1 MANFRISV
9 KDLSNFLRCPY
20 LIKNRLGGSVVR
32 ITEEVTVGITV
43 HEIRRRL
50 NAIKRRCGLE
60 KKWPEAPKSH
70 IASMLES
77 LSLPL
82 MDKKTFQRS
91 LQILLREW
99 KWEHGLLSD
108 YPLDVVYP
116 VRMEDPLKM
125 PPGIYGQA
133 DGILRDKG
141 PLPIE
146 YKTWDAGTEEAD
158 KLQLWAYCMGV
169 EFKYR
174 AGVPFGVLQYS
185 DSPKRIM
192 VELTPEARKAV
203 LQTCEEL
210 VSFLETYETSR
221 KPDQKLCAT
230 CLYPACE
237 FKVV

>member
-1 MANFRISV
+1 MANLRISV
-9 KDLSNFLRCPY
+9 KDLSNFLRCPH
-20 LIKNRLGGSVVR
+20 LIKNRLGSSVVR
-32 ITEEVTVGITV
+32 ITEEVTVGIAV
-43 HEIRRRL
+43 HEVRQRL

-60 KKWPEAPKSH
+60 KKWPESPKSH
-70 IASMLES
+70 IARVLES
-77 LSLPL
+77 LPLPL
-82 MDKKTFQRS
+82 MDMKTFQRS

-99 KWEHGLLSD
+99 MWEHRLLSD
-108 YPLDVVYP
+108 SPLDMIYPLK
-116 VRMEDPLKM
+116 MEDPVKF

-133 DGILRDKG
+133 DGILRDNA

-146 YKTWDAGTEEAD
+146 YKTWNPGTDGAD

-174 AGVPFGVLQYS
+174 TGVPFGILQYS
-185 DSPKRIM
+185 DPPKRVL
-192 VELTPEARKAV
+192 VEFTPEARKVV
-203 LQTCEEL
+203 LQTYEEL
-210 VSFLETYETSR
+210 ASFLETGETSR